1 MFKAFIVIWI
11 LYALGVLAV
20 IGGLVYVALHFLAKV
35 W

>member
-1 MFKAFIVIWI
+1 MFKAFIILWI

-20 IGGLVYVALHFLAKV
+20 IGGIVYVALHFLAKV